1 MDKKK
6 IKGIG
11 LWTVI
16 VLGILILI
24 SVVFSIFKGA
34 KRFKENVY
42 NVTAVKLVKQKVPH
56 ILSYQSII
64 EGDPQIKVY
73 SQVPGKFVKNAV
85 LEGDTINREG
95 IIAYIDRDMVGF
107 KYELAP
113 VKSPISGIVTKLYFM
128 DRGDSVNP
136 QIPVAEVANDE
147 NIKVVINV
155 GQGDLLKIKK
165 GQKAVISY
173 TTDSAVMMEGEVVS
187 VPPVIDKDIMAG
199 TVVVKAVNKART
211 MKIGVSANVD
221 IILEE
226 GESYIV
232 PERAILLAEDYSFV
246 FLNKN
251 GVAKQVKVNQG
262 FKYKNSVEINGEF
275 SDGDEVVVDGNFK
288 IYDGAKIKVDLI
300 NIN

>member
-199 TVVVKAVNKART
+199 TIVVKAVNKART

>member
-199 TVVVKAVNKART
+199 TVVVKEVNKART